1 MDTLQVSKV
10 VETKINPYGKNKNYQ
25 AIFSCSYSDS
35 SRLLAFPSSDRPAGY
50 FTVYSFTKDESTHF
64 NAHEHDI
71 EVLEMDFSGKLVAS
85 ASKKGTIIRVF
96 KVRDGKVLQEFRRGI
111 DNAKIM
117 SLCFDITGSMLAL
130 SSDSGTIHVYAVN
143 NDELSVG
150 ENSSVVTNTGSE
162 VLQKKSRLGF
172 FKKAIQYFDKESSF
186 CQLKVDEKIVFVNF
200 NFDSSEVFVYKAT
213 GKIWKFEFP
222 KEIEKMKKK
231 IDLTDFKRILKQ

>member
-1 MDTLQVSKV
+1 M
-10 VETKINPYGKNKNYQ
+10 
-25 AIFSCSYSDS
+25 
-35 SRLLAFPSSDRPAGY
+35 LAFPSADRPAGY
-50 FTVYSFTKDESTHF
+50 FTIYSYTKDESTHF

-71 EVLEMDFSGKLVAS
+71 EVLEMDYAGRLVAS

-96 KVRDGKVLQEFRRGI
+96 KIRDGKVLQEFRRGI

-143 NDELSVG
+143 NDELSAG
-150 ENSSVVTNTGSE
+150 ENSSVLGATAGESV
-162 VLQKKSRLGF
+162 QKKGKVGF
-172 FKKAIQYFDKESSF
+172 FKKAMQYFDKESSF

-200 NFDSSEVFVYKAT
+200 NADSSEVFVYKAT
-213 GKIWKFEFP
+213 GKFWKFEFP

-231 IDLTDFKRILKQ
+231 IDLSDFKRILKQ